1 MNYTLKNNQFVV
13 NGQCYCYCK
22 KERKKEKKKLSDIS
36 YFVAQIMSAAKNL
49 SLSGPFFSHY
59 VGIVSYVH
67 IRLAA
72 LLKKVT

>member
-1 MNYTLKNNQFVV
+1 MV
-13 NGQCYCYCK
+13 NVIVTVKK

-72 LLKKVT
+72 HSKK

>member
-1 MNYTLKNNQFVV
+1 MV
-13 NGQCYCYCK
+13 NVIVTVKK
-22 KERKKEKKKLSDIS
+22 KERKKEKTKLSDIS